1 MSVGKYEDVGDD
13 EAGPG
18 DTWNVSESTDSDEM
32 HNADGDEPVEP
43 PQKWSASGKFGLV
56 ANEASE
62 GESLDKKLWAER
74 PDVDRETAE
83 DPAPDE

>member
-1 MSVGKYEDVGDD
+1 
-13 EAGPG
+13 
-18 DTWNVSESTDSDEM
+18 M